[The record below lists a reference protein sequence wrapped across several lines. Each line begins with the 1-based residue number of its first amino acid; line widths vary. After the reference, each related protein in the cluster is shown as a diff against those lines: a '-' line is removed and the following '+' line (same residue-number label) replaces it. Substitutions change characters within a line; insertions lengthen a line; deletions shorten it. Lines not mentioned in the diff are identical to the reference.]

1 MASRH
6 MGERI
11 RSLRMA
17 LGMTQ
22 GDLAEKMNVTDKAV
36 SKWERG
42 LSRPDIDSLPKL
54 AETLGTTVQELC
66 GESAQKQNSR
76 AEEILGI
83 ALPGIG
89 LAMGVCVVVMGILG
103 QADAAQSAALLGI
116 GMSSLA
122 LHLLQARKSGQK

>member
-1 MASRH
+1 MAIRH

-11 RSLRMA
+11 RSLRTA

-54 AETLGTTVQELC
+54 AETLGTTVQERRI
-66 GESAQKQNSR
+66 GAK
-76 AEEILGI
+76 AE
-83 ALPGIG
+83 
-89 LAMGVCVVVMGILG
+89 
-103 QADAAQSAALLGI
+103 
-116 GMSSLA
+116 
-122 LHLLQARKSGQK
+122 

>member
-1 MASRH
+1 MTNRN
-6 MGERI
+6 MGEHI
-11 RSLRMA
+11 RALRTA

-22 GDLAEKMNVTDKAV
+22 GDLAKKMNVTDKAV

-54 AETLGTTVQELC
+54 AEVLGVTVEELC
-66 GESAQKQNSR
+66 SAPTKKKQSR
-76 AEEILGI
+76 AEEMLGI

-89 LAMGVCVVVMGILG
+89 LAMGICVVVTAILG
-103 QADAAQSAALLGI
+103 EANAAESAVLLGI

-122 LHLLQARKSGQK
+122 LSLLQNRQSGQK

>member
-1 MASRH
+1 MAIRH

-11 RSLRMA
+11 CGLRTA

-22 GDLAEKMNVTDKAV
+22 SDLAEKMNVTDKAV

-66 GESAQKQNSR
+66 NAPAKGRRTR
-76 AEEILGI
+76 AEELLGI
-83 ALPGIG
+83 ALPGVG
-89 LAMGVCVVVMGILG
+89 LAMGICVVVTSMLG
-103 QADAAQSAALLGI
+103 QADAAQSTALLGI

-122 LHLLQARKSGQK
+122 LHLLRTRQSGQK